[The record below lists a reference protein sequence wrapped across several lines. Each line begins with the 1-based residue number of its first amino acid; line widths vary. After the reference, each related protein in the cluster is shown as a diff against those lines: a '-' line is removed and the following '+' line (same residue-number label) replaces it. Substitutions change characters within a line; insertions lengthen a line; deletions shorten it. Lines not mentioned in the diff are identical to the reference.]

1 MACSWS
7 VDENNVEGKDF
18 KLFSTLNDAFGDHSL
33 GVCVGLFGDELLR

>member
-18 KLFSTLNDAFGDHSL
+18 KLFSTLNDAFGDR
-33 GVCVGLFGDELLR
+33 VGLFGDELLR